1 MQINI
6 WSNVEGK
13 KEAADIDI
21 DSFFSFSSSL
31 FLSLLMAFLSG
42 LLILND
48 YFIDYTVILRLYCA

>member
-1 MQINI
+1 MKINI

-13 KEAADIDI
+13 KETADIDI
-21 DSFFSFSSSL
+21 YSFFSFSSSL

-42 LLILND
+42 LIILND